1 MPVIRHQK
9 RGNLGFSGT
18 SERSGG
24 GELTTEIRVP
34 EVAPCQYYEGPVSGR
49 SSMLPEPCITAHTC
63 RIAYNNPVSK
73 TGQTFLGRDLP
84 NNRECIGCKVRRGII
99 LLLYVQ
105 STEHLAC
112 KDELFICQAAVLHP
126 GHHEP
131 DAIQNGRS
139 G

>member
-1 MPVIRHQK
+1 M
-9 RGNLGFSGT
+9 GNLGFSGT

-49 SSMLPEPCITAHTC
+49 PSMLPEPCITAHTC

-73 TGQTFLGRDLP
+73 TGQTFSGRDLP
-84 NNRECIGCKVRRGII
+84 DNRESPDCKVRRGII
-99 LLLYVQ
+99 LLPTVQ
-105 STEHLAC
+105 STEHFAG
-112 KDELFICQAAVLHP
+112 KDERFICQAAVLHP
-126 GHHEP
+126 GHQEP
-131 DAIQNGRS
+131 DSIQNGCS